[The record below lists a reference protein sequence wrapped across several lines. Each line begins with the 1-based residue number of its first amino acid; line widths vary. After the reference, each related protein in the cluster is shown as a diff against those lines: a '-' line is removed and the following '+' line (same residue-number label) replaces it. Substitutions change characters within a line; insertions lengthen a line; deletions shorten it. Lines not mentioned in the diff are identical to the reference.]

1 MVNQLRG
8 EVKIDLG
15 GKEYVTRL
23 TIDSII
29 RLEEKEGESLIKM
42 VSRLS
47 DADMTTAKIV
57 SILHLA
63 LRGGTGKDFTES
75 EVKKIVWESGLAN
88 SMKAVG
94 EILSASLTP
103 ESFPKGNVEA
113 G

>member
-1 MVNQLRG
+1 MANKLRG

-15 GKEYVTRL
+15 GVEHTARL

-42 VSRLS
+42 ASRLA

-63 LRGGTGKDFTES
+63 LRGGTGKDLSES
-75 EVKKIVWESGLAN
+75 EVKKMVWEAGLA
-88 SMKAVG
+88 SGMKAVG
-94 EILSASLTP
+94 EVLSASLTP
-103 ESFPKGNVEA
+103 ESFSEGNVEA

>member
-1 MVNQLRG
+1 MHVL
-8 EVKIDLG
+8 K
-15 GKEYVTRL
+15 YC
-23 TIDSII
+23 
-29 RLEEKEGESLIKM
+29 EKFGI
-42 VSRLS
+42 SRMQPCLLKLS

-94 EILSASLTP
+94 EVLSASLMP
-103 ESFPKGNVEA
+103 ESFAEGNVEA

>member
-15 GKEYVTRL
+15 GKEYTARL

-29 RLEEKEGESLIKM
+29 RLEEREGESLMKM
-42 VSRLS
+42 ASRLS
-47 DADMTTAKIV
+47 DADMTTGKIV
-57 SILHLA
+57 SILLLA
-63 LRGGTGKDFTES
+63 LRGGTGKDLNEA
-75 EVKKIVWESGLAN
+75 EVKKIVWEAGLAN

-94 EILSASLTP
+94 EILSASLMP
-103 ESFPKGNVEA
+103 ESVSEGNVEA